1 MELYCQL
8 CGHLEG
14 SNIFPCFSWV
24 LPKMWISWHHLPIY
38 LVHHQEV
45 NLHPE
50 FTPVQLCKKTPLRR
64 KIKIFIFEKN
74 SKANFFEAIGF
85 FFIFWYSSSNKFRG
99 ILRVIKST
107 ACLKESKGYQCR
119 TKWFPFPK
127 IPESHNWYNRALK
140 FSKDSNEFQ
149 VVLMRF

>member
-1 MELYCQL
+1 
-8 CGHLEG
+8 
-14 SNIFPCFSWV
+14 
-24 LPKMWISWHHLPIY
+24 MWISWHHLPIY

-85 FFIFWYSSSNKFRG
+85 FSFFG
-99 ILRVIKST
+99 I
-107 ACLKESKGYQCR
+107 
-119 TKWFPFPK
+119 
-127 IPESHNWYNRALK
+127 
-140 FSKDSNEFQ
+140 Q
-149 VVLMRF
+149 VVTNLEEF